1 MDIITR
7 LENYNIAEVNDL
19 LDELFE
25 TDDLDIRTDIIDDIL
40 TELDI
45 NGIDYIDFEDEI
57 KDLAIN

>member
-25 TDDLDIRTDIIDDIL
+25 TDDLDIRMDIIDDIL